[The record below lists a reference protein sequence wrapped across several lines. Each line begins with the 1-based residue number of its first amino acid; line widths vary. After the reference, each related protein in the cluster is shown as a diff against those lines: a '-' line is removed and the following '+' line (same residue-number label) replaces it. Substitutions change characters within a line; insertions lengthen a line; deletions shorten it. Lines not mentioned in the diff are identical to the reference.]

1 MDLGNKNI
9 KKEIIILNNIKEI
22 IMDRMRWTIEIEKN
36 NILEETLNII
46 DLKVKS
52 TYQIKTI
59 SIIKK
64 TTNTIIINDNNIDQE
79 ITKTILKIEK
89 K

>member
-9 KKEIIILNNIKEI
+9 KKEIIILNKIKEI
-22 IMDRMRWTIEIEKN
+22 IMERMRWTIEIEKK
-36 NILEETLNII
+36 NILQETLNIT

-52 TYQIKTI
+52 TYQVKTI

-64 TTNTIIINDNNIDQE
+64 TTNTIIINDNNID
-79 ITKTILKIEK
+79 
-89 K
+89 